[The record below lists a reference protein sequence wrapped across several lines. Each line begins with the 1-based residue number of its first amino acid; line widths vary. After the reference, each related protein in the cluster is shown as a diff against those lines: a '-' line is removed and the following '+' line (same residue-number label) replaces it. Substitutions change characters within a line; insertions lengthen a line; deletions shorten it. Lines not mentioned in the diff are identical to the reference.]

1 MHTALTRLRLP
12 ALLAALALT
21 ASACWVSYGFNGDNT
36 RNAVWESQISSTTA
50 ADLNEVWRH
59 DGVDGV
65 TSTPAVYLGSVYFG
79 AWDGTV
85 RSVNAATGAQN
96 WSTQLTSG
104 SGAGVMVDASPT
116 VYGDQVFTG
125 DGEGGFH
132 ALDRTTGAVDW
143 SVQLDSHPQTRIFGS
158 PVVVEGR
165 VIVGVASYELAI
177 PKPDYTFRGAVV
189 ALDPAS
195 GAELWRTYM
204 TDDDAESGAG
214 VSVWS
219 TAAVDTD
226 RQMIYI
232 GTGNTYEEPAAPR
245 SDALVA
251 LDYTTGDIVWL
262 RQFTEGD
269 VYTIF
274 GSPPQGPDADIGA
287 APNLFVIDGQ
297 DVVGVG
303 DKAGVYA
310 ALDRDTGDTVWAR
323 QLTAGSH
330 LGGVMMTAA
339 YDADAGSDGVIYV
352 SSNVMVNVGDYTDA
366 ANSSQTFALDAS
378 DGSIIW
384 EVTVPASSFGALTLA
399 NGVLFQPTTPGTLYA
414 LDTADGSVL
423 WSEDL
428 GAELGGGV
436 SVFNGTVFA
445 PYGFWF
451 FGSPANPL
459 GGVVAFQPDS

>member
-1 MHTALTRLRLP
+1 MRAVRHTGG
-12 ALLAALALT
+12 LAALALLT
-21 ASACWVSYGFNGDNT
+21 SACWVGYGFDRSNS
-36 RNAVWESQISSTTA
+36 RHNANETVISPTTA
-50 ADLNEVWRH
+50 VDLVEAWRH
-59 DGVDGV
+59 DGTDGV
-65 TSTPAVYLGSVYFG
+65 TSTPTVFAGSVVFG
-79 AWDGTV
+79 AWDGTL
-85 RSVNAATGAQN
+85 RSVDASTGALQ
-96 WSTQLTSG
+96 WSTPLTSG
-104 SGAGVMVDASPT
+104 SGAGVMVDASPVIGDDR
-116 VYGDQVFTG
+116 VYIG
-125 DGEGGFH
+125 DGEGWFH
-132 ALDRTTGAVDW
+132 AVDRVDGSIVW
-143 SVQLDSHPQTRIFGS
+143 SVELDDHPQTRIFGS
-158 PVVVEGR
+158 PVVVAGR

-177 PKPDYTFRGAVV
+177 PKSDYTFRGAVV
-189 ALDPAS
+189 ALDPAT
-195 GAELWRTYM
+195 GDELWRTHT
-204 TDDDAESGAG
+204 TDDDAVGGAG

-245 SDALVA
+245 SDALMA
-251 LDYTTGDIVWL
+251 IDYTNGEIVWL

-287 APNLFVIDGQ
+287 APNLFTIGDR

-310 ALDRDTGDTVWAR
+310 ALDRDTGETVWAR
-323 QLTAGSH
+323 ELTEGSH

-339 YDADAGSDGVIYV
+339 VDATAGNDGVIYV
-352 SSNVMVNVGDYTDA
+352 SSNVMVDAYDYTA
-366 ANSSQTFALDAS
+366 SGNTSRTFALDAT
-378 DGSIIW
+378 DGSVLW
-384 EVTVPASSFGALTLA
+384 EVTIPASSFGALTLA

-414 LDTADGSVL
+414 LDATDGSVL

-436 SVFNGTVFA
+436 SVTNGTVYA

-451 FGSPANPL
+451 FGSPPNPA
-459 GGVVAFQPDS
+459 GGVVAFRPGG